1 MSHGL
6 SSHTVDRIVAV
17 LTHYPEIE
25 KTVLHGSRAKGNF
38 RNGSDIDLT
47 LFGEGINFSV
57 LTRLA
62 NELDDLL
69 LSHTV
74 DISQF
79 ANLTH
84 PELLDHIRR
93 VSVVF

>member
-1 MSHGL
+1 ML
-6 SSHTVDRIVAV
+6 
-17 LTHYPEIE
+17 P
-25 KTVLHGSRAKGNF
+25 
-38 RNGSDIDLT
+38 
-47 LFGEGINFSV
+47 
-57 LTRLA
+57 RLA

-69 LSHTV
+69 LPYTV

-93 VSVVF
+93 VGVGFLQKAAVASMNEAATAGAYILPALNAPPTRG